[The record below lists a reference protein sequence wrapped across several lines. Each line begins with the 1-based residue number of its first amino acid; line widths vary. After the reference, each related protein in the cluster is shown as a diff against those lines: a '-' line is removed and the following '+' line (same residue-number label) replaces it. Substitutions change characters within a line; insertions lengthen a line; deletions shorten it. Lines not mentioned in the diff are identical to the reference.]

1 MKTVNLATTPSNL
14 EDLLDLAGKEAVL
27 LKTAEGREF
36 ILTEVDDDFDKEIES
51 VRKNRELL
59 EFLDHRSGEK
69 EALSLKQVRER
80 LKLT

>member
-51 VRKNRELL
+51 VRQNRELL
-59 EFLDHRSGEK
+59 DFLDHRSGEK
-69 EALSLKQVRER
+69 ETLSLKQVRER

>member
-51 VRKNRELL
+51 VRHNRGLL
-59 EFLDHRSGEK
+59 EFLDQRSGEK

>member
-36 ILTEVDDDFDKEIES
+36 ILTEVDDDFDREIES

-69 EALSLKQVRER
+69 EALSLQQVRER

>member
-36 ILTEVDDDFDKEIES
+36 ILTEVDDDFDNEIES
-51 VRKNRELL
+51 VRQNRELL
-59 EFLDHRSGEK
+59 ELLDHRSGEN
-69 EALSLKQVRER
+69 ETLSLKQVRER

>member
-51 VRKNRELL
+51 VRQNRGLL
-59 EFLDHRSGEK
+59 EFLDHRSSEK

>member
-51 VRKNRELL
+51 VRQNRGLL

>member
-27 LKTAEGREF
+27 LRTAEGREF

-51 VRKNRELL
+51 VRQNRELL

-69 EALSLKQVRER
+69 ETLSLKQVRER

>member
-69 EALSLKQVRER
+69 ETLSLKQVRER

>member
-51 VRKNRELL
+51 VRHNRELL
-59 EFLDHRSGEK
+59 EFLDQRSSEK
-69 EALSLKQVRER
+69 NALSLKQVRER

>member
-27 LKTAEGREF
+27 LRTAEGREF

-51 VRKNRELL
+51 VRQNRELL

-69 EALSLKQVRER
+69 KSLSLKQVRER

>member
-69 EALSLKQVRER
+69 ETLSLKQVREH